1 MNIVVINDEGIEV
14 FKTFREVQKYTSFKK
29 EDFAKIGNDYVVNIT
44 GESYEISK
52 DIKLL
57 ERVAASKVFGKKPM
71 DTASVLSFVSAI
83 LALLIY
89 MKL

>member
-1 MNIVVINDEGIEV
+1 MNIVVINDEGVEV
-14 FKTFREVQKYTSFKK
+14 FKTFREVQKYTSFEKS
-29 EDFAKIGNDYVVNIT
+29 EFAKIGNDYVLNVT

-57 ERVAASKVFGKKPM
+57 ERVAAQKVFGKKPL
-71 DTASVLSFVSAI
+71 DTTALFSLITMI
-83 LALLIY
+83 LALLVY